1 MQQVLV
7 LQESPDFLAIY
18 RQQKC
23 YIVFFYYSTDRLSIS
38 GAGAYRLLYHQNL
51 FKKT

>member
-7 LQESPDFLAIY
+7 LQESPDLLAVY

-23 YIVFFYYSTDRLSIS
+23 YVVFFYYSTDCFSIS
-38 GAGAYRLLYHQNL
+38 GAGAYRLFYNQNL